1 MYIGPGCTP
10 ICSPARLLIPVMYLR
25 PKDETMLFRTIAA
38 TTALS
43 VALGTAGV
51 VTASASENRQ
61 PPIPPVVLTSH
72 LTSGRTAPD
81 EAFTLPPI
89 TPVIPP
95 AVGAVLMW
103 LGRLAIRFTNHS
115 ARQIAERGISR
126 ELVKSVIKNGK
137 RTKGNGN
144 TSIYTTGKGKNQI
157 RVIVDNRTGNIIT
170 VTGRK

>member
-1 MYIGPGCTP
+1 
-10 ICSPARLLIPVMYLR
+10 
-25 PKDETMLFRTIAA
+25 MLFRTIAA

-103 LGRLAIRFTNHS
+103 LGRLAIRFTFHS
-115 ARQIAERGISR
+115 TQKMAKHGLSRQM
-126 ELVKSVIKNGK
+126 VKNVINNGK

-144 TSIYTTGKGKNQI
+144 TSVFTSGKGQNKI
-157 RVIVDNRTGNIIT
+157 RVVIDNRTGNIIT
-170 VTGRK
+170 ITKGNN